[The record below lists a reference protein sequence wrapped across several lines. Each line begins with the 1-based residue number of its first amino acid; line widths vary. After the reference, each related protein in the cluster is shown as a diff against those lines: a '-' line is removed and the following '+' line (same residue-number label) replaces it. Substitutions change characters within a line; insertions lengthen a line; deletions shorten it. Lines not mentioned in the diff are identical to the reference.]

1 MAAIAPKV
9 DAKLNE
15 YGIVRSVNLALQGNN
30 LLGGLLG
37 NQNSSSSAS
46 LSLSNL
52 ATEQMV
58 NGLFNIVENSE
69 KTNPENPMNI
79 LK

>member
-1 MAAIAPKV
+1 MNTDCK
-9 DAKLNE
+9 KCKSCFT
-15 YGIVRSVNLALQGNN
+15 RNN

-37 NQNSSSSAS
+37 NQNSNSSAS
-46 LSLSNL
+46 LSLSNS
-52 ATEQMV
+52 AAEQMV
-58 NGLFNIVENSE
+58 NGLFNIVENYE

>member
-1 MAAIAPKV
+1 MAAIAPKSRCE
-9 DAKLNE
+9 KLNE
-15 YGIVRSVNLALQGNN
+15 YGIVRSVNLALQNN

-37 NQNSSSSAS
+37 NQNSNSSAS

-52 ATEQMV
+52 AAEQMV
-58 NGLFNIVENSE
+58 NGLFNIVENYE
-69 KTNPENPMNI
+69 KNPENPMNI

>member
-37 NQNSSSSAS
+37 NQNSNSSAS

-52 ATEQMV
+52 AAEQMV
-58 NGLFNIVENSE
+58 NGLFNIIENYE
-69 KTNPENPMNI
+69 KTNQENPMNI

>member
-15 YGIVRSVNLALQGNN
+15 YGIVKSLNSALAGSN

-37 NQNSSSSAS
+37 GQNSTVTGGISKLAS
-46 LSLSNL
+46 
-52 ATEQMV
+52 EQMV
-58 NGLFNIVENSE
+58 NGLFSLIQNHEQQNS
-69 KTNPENPMNI
+69 TSI
-79 LK
+79 LNAVKGL